1 MLDPDF
7 RDVRTRDDVPTRP
20 RSGAI
25 GLYTDLCPIELDGNP
40 YLRVVSP
47 LYQDDLTPKARRNH
61 FLVSGSA
68 RTTPTASPG
77 VPYRFVFVRGSLEPA
92 IENGTPE
99 TDHYSVKPSK
109 CSKKCGEGDM
119 SVTLAP
125 SSPAAVHT
133 SSALPA
139 TV

>member
-77 VPYRFVFVRGSLEPA
+77 VPYRFVFIKGPLLRE
-92 IENGTPE
+92 
-99 TDHYSVKPSK
+99 
-109 CSKKCGEGDM
+109 
-119 SVTLAP
+119 
-125 SSPAAVHT
+125 
-133 SSALPA
+133 ALPRRRHERDTGSIVPSGSA
-139 TV
+139 YLISAASYCLGYC